1 MSEDFYYALTTGWII
16 LLVFW
21 LTIIIFVYIRKP
33 PKSKLTKK
41 TIYKSVFFF
50 IILFLIINFLY
61 AYDSFFY

>member
-16 LLVFW
+16 LLAFW

-41 TIYKSVFFF
+41 IIYKSVFFF
-50 IILFLIINFLY
+50 MILFLIINFLY
-61 AYDSFFY
+61 FYDSFFY